1 MQKVFKIKNSATRL
15 QLVCKLCQLNIMKAV
30 YIREFGDIESLEIR
44 EVENPPKPKN
54 AQVLI
59 NVKASAINRADI
71 LQRRGFYAA
80 PPGFSERIL
89 GLEFAGEVAETGE
102 AVKDFKI
109 GDRVFGI
116 TAGAA
121 QAEILL
127 TEESLLAKIPA
138 NLSFAEA
145 AAIPEAFITAHD
157 AIFTLGQLKAAETLL
172 IHAVGSGVG
181 LAALQLAKTEN
192 IKVIGTSR
200 TAEKLK
206 KCDEFGLDSGI
217 IAGSETVKNNPKNFV
232 ELIHH
237 FTGGKG
243 VDVILDLVGAS
254 YFAANLESLAL
265 KGRLILVGLV
275 GGRKAE
281 FDLAAALSKRLQIIG
296 TVLRSRSTK
305 EKAEA
310 TRKFIAGVLPFLESG
325 KVKPNVDKIFPVEEI
340 QKAHEYVESNES
352 FGKVVLEF

>member
-1 MQKVFKIKNSATRL
+1 M
-15 QLVCKLCQLNIMKAV
+15 
-30 YIREFGDIESLEIR
+30 EIR
-44 EVENPPKPKN
+44 EVENPQKSKN
-54 AQVLI
+54 AQVLV
-59 NVKASAINRADI
+59 NVRASAINRADI
-71 LQRRGFYAA
+71 LQRKGFYPA

-102 AVKDFKI
+102 TVKDFKT

-121 QAEILL
+121 QAEFLS
-127 TEESLLAKIPA
+127 TEESLLAKIPE
-138 NLSFAEA
+138 NLSFTEA
-145 AAIPEAFITAHD
+145 AAIPEAFITAAD
-157 AIFTLGQLKAAETLL
+157 AIFTLGNLRENETLL

-181 LAALQLAKTEN
+181 LAALQLAKAKN

-200 TAEKLK
+200 TAKKLK

-217 IAGSETVKNNPKNFV
+217 VTDTEAVKNNPKIFA
-232 ELIHH
+232 ELIEH
-237 FTGGKG
+237 FTNGKG

-275 GGRKAE
+275 GGRTAE
-281 FDLAAALSKRLQIIG
+281 FDLGKALSKRLKIAG
-296 TVLRSRSTK
+296 TVLRSRSTG

-310 TRKFIAGVLPFLESG
+310 TRKFVADVVPLLASG
-325 KVKPNVDKIFPVEEI
+325 KVKPNVDKIFSVEEI
-340 QKAHEYVESNES
+340 HQAHDYVESNES